1 MTFNKRKRSIILM
14 LTALCLS
21 AALGLCGCY
30 TFEING
36 VKSTHVNE
44 DGDLIVT
51 YFNGRKENAG
61 SVKDADKSIDGG
73 DANNNITINS
83 QGGSDL
89 SLATAKG
96 LMSTVRVISK
106 YASSLSQSAGVI
118 YKLDKSAGDAYIIT
132 NYHAVAN
139 SENGISD
146 NISVFIYGSEINDLA
161 ISADYVGGSMY
172 YDIAVL
178 KIENSD
184 ILKASDAVS
193 VKVADADNVF
203 VGESAIAIGNPEG
216 YGISATCGVISV
228 DSENI
233 NIAVEDGTEV
243 SFRVMRIDTAIN
255 HGNSG
260 GGLYNTK
267 GELIGIVN
275 AKTSDTSI
283 ENIAFAIPVSIAT
296 AVADSILDHPDH
308 HTLQRALLGITVQ
321 STDSKAVYNTE
332 NGRVS
337 IVETVKVVDV
347 NSDSVAENVLLSGD
361 ILKKVS
367 IGERECNITRS
378 YHIVDFMLT
387 ARLGDTV
394 NITLE
399 RNGKEMT
406 ATFAITED
414 CIVSY

>member
-1 MTFNKRKRSIILM
+1 MNLPKRKKHIFLI
-14 LTALCLS
+14 LTALCVLLS
-21 AALGLCGCY
+21 MTLCGCY

-73 DANNNITINS
+73 NANNNITINS

-184 ILKASDAVS
+184 ILKASDA
-193 VKVADADNVF
+193 D
-203 VGESAIAIGNPEG
+203 
-216 YGISATCGVISV
+216 
-228 DSENI
+228 
-233 NIAVEDGTEV
+233 
-243 SFRVMRIDTAIN
+243 
-255 HGNSG
+255 
-260 GGLYNTK
+260 
-267 GELIGIVN
+267 
-275 AKTSDTSI
+275 
-283 ENIAFAIPVSIAT
+283 
-296 AVADSILDHPDH
+296 
-308 HTLQRALLGITVQ
+308 
-321 STDSKAVYNTE
+321 
-332 NGRVS
+332 
-337 IVETVKVVDV
+337 
-347 NSDSVAENVLLSGD
+347 
-361 ILKKVS
+361 
-367 IGERECNITRS
+367 
-378 YHIVDFMLT
+378 
-387 ARLGDTV
+387 
-394 NITLE
+394 
-399 RNGKEMT
+399 
-406 ATFAITED
+406 
-414 CIVSY
+414 